1 VVDGPFALRDALD
14 GEHREL
20 GALVV
25 VAGVVAVRPFERVLP
40 AAGVHGIGLDVA
52 FEHDLGMGRHLQRHA
67 EGGRHLGA
75 RAAQQAGKLVFG
87 QVSGTGVTAPRM
99 VAGSAPMATAT
110 G

>member
-1 VVDGPFALRDALD
+1 
-14 GEHREL
+14 
-20 GALVV
+20 V
-25 VAGVVAVRPFERVLP
+25 VAIRPFQRVLP